1 MIRRNAVR
9 ADRPT
14 LPGGGT
20 VQDAL
25 EKALGQF
32 AAQLCLAAG
41 ATVYG
46 TLKTADVA
54 WGLGDLGV
62 GLMAAG
68 AAKLL
73 WRRELGRVSYL
84 RLALWAFAAGAAVLL
99 GGLLL
104 LGQDGRM
111 VTYGTMVVAC
121 ALALWWAG
129 FLKQSR

>member
-1 MIRRNAVR
+1 M
-9 ADRPT
+9 DF
-14 LPGGGT
+14 L
-20 VQDAL
+20 DAFWQVMNL
-25 EKALGQF
+25 F
-32 AAQLCLAAG
+32 APA
-41 ATVYG
+41 
-46 TLKTADVA
+46 
-54 WGLGDLGV
+54 LGV
-62 GLMAAG
+62 GLIAAG

-129 FLKQSR
+129 FLKQNR